1 MSGSLLVDIV
11 LVIVALGA
19 MASGWRQGGL
29 SAVLSLGGVLL
40 GGYLAIL
47 AIPTV
52 LDFAASQGHESQ
64 GIRFVVSLVLI
75 TVGVLLGYTVGT
87 SIGMRLRDN
96 IRSRQVLKAES
107 AVGAIVQVITTLTVV
122 WLILV
127 PLVGTKNNEFAR
139 SVKDSAVLN
148 AVESAAP
155 EFLQKFPT
163 RVATFISDSGFPVIT
178 DPLDSLPQQE
188 IAAPNPELQN
198 SSVMQST
205 RDSIVRV
212 VGEAEQCSRLIQGS
226 GFAVT
231 PDTIMTNA
239 HVVAGTDRVKL
250 DTTQGMVNATVTYYN
265 PTHDVALLKVEDGV
279 TLPALQW
286 AEQNGAPGD
295 DSIVMGF
302 PQGGPF
308 QATPARIRQLFTVSG
323 PDIYADTRVDRQA
336 YAVRGTVVQGNSGG
350 PLLNERGEVLGLIFG
365 ADVNQTD
372 TGYALSREEV
382 MNQIQDAE
390 DWVDPAAT
398 GACVLH

>member
-52 LDFAASQGHESQ
+52 LDFAASQGHDSQ
-64 GIRFVVSLVLI
+64 GIRFVGSLVLI

-107 AVGAIVQVITTLTVV
+107 AVGAIVQVVTTLTVV

-163 RVATFISDSGFPVIT
+163 RVATFISIRLIAHCSSQPACAASCQLGSDS
-178 DPLDSLPQQE
+178 SLPVVFDRTRGR
-188 IAAPNPELQN
+188 
-198 SSVMQST
+198 SSS
-205 RDSIVRV
+205 
-212 VGEAEQCSRLIQGS
+212 
-226 GFAVT
+226 
-231 PDTIMTNA
+231 
-239 HVVAGTDRVKL
+239 
-250 DTTQGMVNATVTYYN
+250 
-265 PTHDVALLKVEDGV
+265 
-279 TLPALQW
+279 TLP
-286 AEQNGAPGD
+286 P
-295 DSIVMGF
+295 
-302 PQGGPF
+302 
-308 QATPARIRQLFTVSG
+308 
-323 PDIYADTRVDRQA
+323 
-336 YAVRGTVVQGNSGG
+336 
-350 PLLNERGEVLGLIFG
+350 
-365 ADVNQTD
+365 
-372 TGYALSREEV
+372 
-382 MNQIQDAE
+382 
-390 DWVDPAAT
+390 
-398 GACVLH
+398 